1 MAIDKT
7 DDVLPHELADLTPFV
22 AKWAKPTE
30 YERAAA
36 RRSAAPE
43 ELDAFYQA
51 VLPRLPVILERVDAY
66 PLGAVKGVDRVL
78 FHLALAL
85 AEVAPHV
92 EFYKSNPNVPFAF
105 REDRMF
111 GVHSG
116 IAD

>member
-1 MAIDKT
+1 MT
-7 DDVLPHELADLTPFV
+7 NSLPPGFAELETFA

-36 RRSAAPE
+36 RRASSPD
-43 ELDAFYQA
+43 ELNAFYVA
-51 VLPRLPVILERVDAY
+51 ALKRLPEILERIDHYALDKVE
-66 PLGAVKGVDRVL
+66 GADRQL
-78 FHLALAL
+78 YHIALAL

-116 IAD
+116 VAD

>member
-1 MAIDKT
+1 MT
-7 DDVLPHELADLTPFV
+7 NSLPSGFAELEKFT

-36 RRSAAPE
+36 RRTSSPD
-43 ELDAFYQA
+43 ELNAFYAAALKQ
-51 VLPRLPVILERVDAY
+51 LPAILERIDHYA
-66 PLGAVKGVDRVL
+66 LGKVEGADREL
-78 FHLALAL
+78 YYIALAL

-116 IAD
+116 LAD